1 MLLSVSCNNT
11 NDKTK
16 ETRIVTAN
24 STLSPTCDGNAC
36 SVTTW
41 RWDKV
46 TKRHIFKN
54 TGESR
59 TIVITVD
66 GIKFSQTWE
75 LLPNEEA
82 ESDFNSFSDPYHSNF
97 KQYK

>member
-24 STLSPTCDGNAC
+24 STLSPTCEGNAC

-41 RWDKV
+41 RWDKIA
-46 TKRHIFKN
+46 KRHIFKN
-54 TGESR
+54 TDETK
-59 TIVITVD
+59 TIVVTVD
-66 GIKFSQTWE
+66 NKEFSQTWE
-75 LLPNEEA
+75 IPPNEEA
-82 ESDFNSFSDPYHSNF
+82 ESDYNEFIDPYHSNF
-97 KQYK
+97 K